1 MRVSFSL
8 SASSQQFHSGRIY
21 IVWAACKESGFQQI
35 GIWLQNPSLLS
46 DLLCIVPV
54 RIWPIF
60 CSGSLEFFAVGHPLL
75 RAGLEFLLLTSVS
88 DCVLTSPF
96 IKCQNFCRE
105 ICGIWNKFQWPSS
118 CQVEAIWAISFF
130 PENSDLLEFCS
141 HTPENL
147 HSNRFFIIFNNL
159 LESFE
164 ITEVKSLRSFNN
176 QNSSSPVQ
184 HDFVSKYNQIQL
196 KISTSYRAFTL
207 GGENTATSENPFYK
221 TFITFKYT
229 IRQRKSEPAA
239 KLITRHDLGSQ
250 LKWYKVR
257 LSHLFGIICLLASF
271 FSRSPLFKKKY
282 VLRNSCRELFFCHLE
297 KIKETD
303 SKTCLWHL

>member
-1 MRVSFSL
+1 MLFCIITLLLQNVPPLRQEWVYLALQIFSGYKFHYGFWQQSEVYLLKLIYPSAEIPEKETSYRWFICSWFVFFFFCNKILNSRWARVSFSL
-8 SASSQQFHSGRIY
+8 SAFSQQFHSGRIY

-75 RAGLEFLLLTSVS
+75 RAGLDFLLLTSVS

-105 ICGIWNKFQWPSS
+105 ICSIWNKFQWPSS

-164 ITEVKSLRSFNN
+164 ITEVKSLRVSTIKIPVLQFSTTLFQNITKFN
-176 QNSSSPVQ
+176 
-184 HDFVSKYNQIQL
+184 
-196 KISTSYRAFTL
+196 
-207 GGENTATSENPFYK
+207 
-221 TFITFKYT
+221 
-229 IRQRKSEPAA
+229 
-239 KLITRHDLGSQ
+239 
-250 LKWYKVR
+250 
-257 LSHLFGIICLLASF
+257 
-271 FSRSPLFKKKY
+271 
-282 VLRNSCRELFFCHLE
+282 
-297 KIKETD
+297 
-303 SKTCLWHL
+303 